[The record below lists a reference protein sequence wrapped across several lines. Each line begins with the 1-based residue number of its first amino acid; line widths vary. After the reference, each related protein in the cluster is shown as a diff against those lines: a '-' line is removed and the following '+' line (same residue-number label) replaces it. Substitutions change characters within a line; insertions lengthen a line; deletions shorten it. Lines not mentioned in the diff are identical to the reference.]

1 MSWLRRGGVS
11 SRPGGVDASERPDEP
26 AVDGRPS
33 TSSRREML
41 FLRAGT
47 PSGHEHCGACQ
58 L

>member
-11 SRPGGVDASERPDEP
+11 SRPGGVDASERPEEP

-47 PSGHEHCGACQ
+47 PSGHEHCGAV
-58 L
+58 